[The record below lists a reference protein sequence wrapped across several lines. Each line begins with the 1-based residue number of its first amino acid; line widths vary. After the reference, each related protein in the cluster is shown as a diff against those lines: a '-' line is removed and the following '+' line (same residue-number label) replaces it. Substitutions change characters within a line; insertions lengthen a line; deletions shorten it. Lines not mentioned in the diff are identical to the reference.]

1 MLVAYDR
8 EGTALNWLVRKQE
21 MSFKAQS
28 YAAAQAAGLQMHYEI
43 DVPTDLLSK
52 DTVYLR
58 TGVYDLRSRNAGTLE
73 VSLHPIAA
81 PAVSA
86 K

>member
-1 MLVAYDR
+1 
-8 EGTALNWLVRKQE
+8 LNWIIKKQE
-21 MSFKAQS
+21 ISLKGQS
-28 YAAAQAAGLQMHYEI
+28 YAAAQAAGLQIYYEI
-43 DVPTDLLSK
+43 DVPSDLLSK

-73 VSLHPIAA
+73 VSLHPLAA